1 MSGLS
6 RPKVNIALYPSV
18 SNGKLYETER
28 DEEGNYTQ
36 LLEFNSHYILSTYI
50 AHLHLKSAS
59 TVRRSDVSINS
70 AQARDVPVIRLF
82 RFEIDNNTDE
92 PDIADLYY
100 SEHLGLFFIVY
111 TDSQESH
118 VISISNTL
126 VETVKRAV
134 KTLGLP
140 FDEALAEFLKFS
152 LNDLKS

>member
-1 MSGLS
+1 MSGP
-6 RPKVNIALYPSV
+6 RPKVNIVLYPSV

-50 AHLHLKSAS
+50 SHLHLKSAS

-70 AQARDVPVIRLF
+70 AQARDVPIVRLF
-82 RFEIDNNTDE
+82 RFEITNGTDE

-118 VISISNTL
+118 VVSVGDSLT
-126 VETVKRAV
+126 ETVERAGRV
-134 KTLGLP
+134 LGLP
-140 FDEALAEFLKFS
+140 FDEALAEFLKS
-152 LNDLKS
+152 MLNGLKS